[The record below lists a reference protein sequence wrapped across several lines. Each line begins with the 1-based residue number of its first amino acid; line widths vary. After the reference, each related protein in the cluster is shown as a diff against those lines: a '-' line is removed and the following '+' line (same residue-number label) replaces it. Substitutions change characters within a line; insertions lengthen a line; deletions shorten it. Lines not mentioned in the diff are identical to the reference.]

1 MNMNKQLLLKMYILA
16 GITLFGLIAVGILG
30 NYLDLMFYYPLTTPV
45 SWLIIQPY
53 INIGG
58 LILTQISSAIIV
70 YTLSAITI
78 VSGIQFLRNNQDQQS
93 RFWWGIALLFV
104 GIGAGLAG
112 TSYQAFGYE
121 FKCQGFAYCIF
132 TSWWELAYMIFTVT
146 GAAAA
151 FIGVAYC
158 TLEKGAQKSWTLYAI
173 ISSFVYVII
182 ILLGILLSN
191 EFLLSF
197 EFMLIFIFI
206 GGCILF
212 VQDLL
217 YYHRKK
223 KGLFPKSWVYGW
235 YCSW

>member
-1 MNMNKQLLLKMYILA
+1 MGNCVTFLSELA
-16 GITLFGLIAVGILG
+16 V
-30 NYLDLMFYYPLTTPV
+30 
-45 SWLIIQPY
+45 
-53 INIGG
+53 
-58 LILTQISSAIIV
+58 
-70 YTLSAITI
+70 
-78 VSGIQFLRNNQDQQS
+78 
-93 RFWWGIALLFV
+93 
-104 GIGAGLAG
+104 GLAG
-112 TSYQAFGYE
+112 TSDQAFGYE

-146 GAAAA
+146 GVAAA

-223 KGLFPKSWVYGW
+223 KGLFPKIMGVWLVLLLVIIVYYIALESNFASALWAKGIW
-235 YCSW
+235 FNEDDVLHIMMIIWILYIYKVLGKALLDNKN